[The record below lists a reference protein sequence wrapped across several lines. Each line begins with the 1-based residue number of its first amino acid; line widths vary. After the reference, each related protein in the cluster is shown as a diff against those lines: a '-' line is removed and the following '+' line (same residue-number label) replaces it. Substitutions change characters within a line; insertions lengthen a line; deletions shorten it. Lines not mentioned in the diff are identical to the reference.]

1 MQNQG
6 IGEYTGFKYFDP
18 QGQKVSFEFE
28 LRHSTKPRVYESV
41 ILSAAKNLRLCGLI
55 ETLRFAQGDMGK
67 VLLEWLRVLS
77 FQL

>member
-6 IGEYTGFKYFDP
+6 ISEYTGVKCFNP
-18 QGQKVSFEFE
+18 QGHEVSFEFE

-41 ILSAAKNLRLCGLI
+41 ILSAAKNLGLCGLI

-67 VLLEWLRVLS
+67 VSLEWLRVLS